1 MFISA
6 EDIKVEGDEKC
17 QNEFISALDVSADEP
32 WRGLRT

>member
-6 EDIKVEGDEKC
+6 EDIKLEGGEKC
-17 QNEFISALDVSADEP
+17 QNELISALDVSAEQP